1 MRSIHTSTL
10 TIYLSYM
17 CVYIHVCISMPRDK
31 QTERHIKRAKVST
44 LNSRNHVRN
53 TRDMNKNNTILYF
66 CYWTS
71 CYAVTSV

>member
-10 TIYLSYM
+10 TIYQ
-17 CVYIHVCISMPRDK
+17 PRDK
-31 QTERHIKRAKVST
+31 QREDISKGQRYQR
-44 LNSRNHVRN
+44 NSRNHVRN